1 MDEKY
6 LPSMIF
12 STTSFVWSV
21 YGWYSNEY
29 GMGLLLYA
37 LMYFLH
43 ELRTCIN
50 TGMHDHAIHGF
61 IGAAGITMA
70 LIKGPNY
77 YKHVYTTVSLFE
89 FTTPFLNLAKSYRT
103 PLAYKAFAS
112 TFVGSR
118 IVLGT
123 YFYMTQWFYLTGMFS
138 TALMTLQYF
147 WLYKIYLKSKE
158 ISPGHGGS
166 SSPAERC
173 VPQ

>member
-6 LPSMIF
+6 VTSMIF
-12 STTSFVWSV
+12 STTSFMWSV

-43 ELRTCIN
+43 ETCTCIKN
-50 TGMHDHAIHGF
+50 SRYEYAIHGF
-61 IGAAGITMA
+61 IGTAGITAA
-70 LIKGPNY
+70 LIRGPDY

-89 FTTPFLNLAKSYRT
+89 FTTPFLNLAKTCRT
-103 PLAYKAFAS
+103 PLTYKAFAS
-112 TFVGSR
+112 SFVGSR

-123 YFYMTQWFYLTGMFS
+123 YFYVTQWFYFTRVFS
-138 TALMTLQYF
+138 TGLMILQYF

-158 ISPGHGGS
+158 IKSLSCKTG
-166 SSPAERC
+166 
-173 VPQ
+173 

>member
-6 LPSMIF
+6 VSSMVF
-12 STTSFVWSV
+12 STTSFMWAM

-43 ELRTCIN
+43 EMCTCIKKARYEF
-50 TGMHDHAIHGF
+50 AIHGL
-61 IGAAGITMA
+61 IGSAGITAA
-70 LIKGPNY
+70 LIQGPSY

-118 IVLGT
+118 IMLGT
-123 YFYMTQWFYLTGMFS
+123 YFYITQWFYLTWVFS
-138 TALMTLQYF
+138 TSLMMLQYF
-147 WLYKIYLKSKE
+147 WLYKIYLKSRE
-158 ISPGHGGS
+158 IKL
-166 SSPAERC
+166 
-173 VPQ
+173 